1 MIRIGMD
8 PDLVVAGGFVLSWH
22 GLLSFLGVAL
32 AVWLV
37 GRWAPRRGISSD
49 AVYATAIWAIIGGI
63 IGARLLHVIDE
74 WQFYA
79 ANPVQIIAI
88 WNGGIAIWGAI
99 LGGFV
104 GGAIYARMNHI
115 PVGRLADI
123 TAPALLLAHTIGRI
137 GDVINGEHVAKPTSM
152 PWGVVWSHPKSL
164 TYQYYGGQLIPTH
177 PAVAYEMVWNILIF
191 ALLWWVVRDRLKPE
205 GMTFALYL
213 ALTAIGR
220 FFIYFFRLDRDWF
233 AGLGEAQIVSVV
245 VLAITVPLLALK
257 ARWVPSTP
265 EPSAPP
271 PQPRPARG
279 KARGERY

>member
-37 GRWAPRRGISSD
+37 ARWAPRRGISSD

-63 IGARLLHVIDE
+63 VGARLLHVIDE
-74 WQFYA
+74 WQYYR
-79 ANPVQIIAI
+79 ANPLQIIAI

-104 GGAIYARMNHI
+104 GGAIYARMNRI

-123 TAPALLLAHTIGRI
+123 AAPALLLAHTIGRV
-137 GDVINGEHVAKPTSM
+137 GDVINGEHVAKTTSM

-164 TYQYYGGQLIPTH
+164 TYQFYGGQLVPTH
-177 PAVAYEMVWNILIF
+177 PAVAYEMVWNLLIF
-191 ALLWWVVRDRLKPE
+191 ALLWWVVRERLKPE

-220 FFIYFFRLDRDWF
+220 FFIYFFRLDREWV
-233 AGLGEAQIVSVV
+233 AGLGEAQIVSLV
-245 VLAITVPLLALK
+245 VLAVTVPLLALK
-257 ARWVPSTP
+257 ARW
-265 EPSAPP
+265 APP
-271 PQPRPARG
+271 APASSTLPVSSPRPQRG
-279 KARGERY
+279 KVRA